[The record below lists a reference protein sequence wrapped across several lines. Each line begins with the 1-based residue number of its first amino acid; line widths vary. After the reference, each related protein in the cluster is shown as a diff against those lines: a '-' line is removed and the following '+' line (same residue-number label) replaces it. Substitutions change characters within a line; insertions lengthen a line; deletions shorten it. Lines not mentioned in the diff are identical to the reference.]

1 MNDGILEYS
10 YSGGTYWS
18 KYNHCRV
25 WENDTY
31 EVIVRDQYGQTAT
44 SMVDITNIQIRNL
57 AMPQVNAGDYVEG
70 TWSDSNVTL
79 TVTTTDTDV
88 DIYYSLNDG
97 QSWSLLNGSTY
108 ECTSS
113 QGFLFQTRDG
123 VGNKSLSLAYSVKI
137 DKTEPT
143 NLNFTPVV
151 HIGRII
157 NTEVSALDSESA
169 ITYSISYDGGTN
181 WSSPQ
186 PGKYFEYFNAPSGTY
201 AINCRAYNSAGLYTE
216 GTPVSVTIN

>member
-31 EVIVRDQYGQTAT
+31 EVIVRDQYGQTAI

-113 QGFLFQTRDG
+113 QGLLFQTRDA
-123 VGNKSLSLAYSVKI
+123 VGNKSRSLAYAVKI
-137 DKTEPT
+137 DKTAPT
-143 NLNFTPVV
+143 NLNFVPVV
-151 HIGRII
+151 YIGRII
-157 NTEVSALDSESA
+157 NTEVSALDPESSV
-169 ITYSISYDGGTN
+169 TYSISYDGGTN
-181 WSSPQ
+181 WSNPQ

-201 AINCRAYNSAGLYTE
+201 AVNCRAYNSAGLYTE